1 MKEFFL
7 VILLIG
13 NFLTFILFVENL
25 GVHQAFLW
33 LGVVSLFIIR
43 HFVANHRVASH
54 RVAGHGVDAAFC
66 H

>member
-1 MKEFFL
+1 MEEFFL

-13 NFLTFILFVENL
+13 HFLTFILFVENL
-25 GVHQAFLW
+25 VVHQAFLW

-43 HFVANHRVASH
+43 HFVASH